1 MLLRLVEREIKAG
14 GLAVGFKLELGEDLS
29 LPTVEDL

>member
-1 MLLRLVEREIKAG
+1 MLLHLVEREIKAG

-29 LPTVEDL
+29 LEDL